1 MKRILWVNLI
11 ITLSLWSFLMM
22 FLVSSCNQPSSTSIP
37 ATSKPDSFI
46 LPTPSP
52 INSNSAQ
59 YLLLGAGYGYEY
71 GDVILLDTQSPL
83 KPGDIVLFNAAV
95 NKSDFQAFGTK
106 YSLVKIIALPGD
118 SVTFQKG
125 SYTANGYKILL
136 RQDSNIDVVDVAWG
150 STIIADVSGSTLQI
164 PENEYLGD
172 RWIGMEGGQNKTG
185 ESTSMGYNRFTIKK
199 EAISGIVVKKI
210 EHRNIPQIVW

>member
-1 MKRILWVNLI
+1 MKRIILVNLI
-11 ITLSLWSFLMM
+11 ITLILGSFLMM
-22 FLVSSCNQPSSTSIP
+22 FLLSSCNSPSSTSIP
-37 ATSKPDSFI
+37 PTSKQESFI

-71 GDVILLDTQSPL
+71 GDVILLDTQNPL
-83 KPGDIVLFNAAV
+83 KPGDIILFNSAV

-106 YSLVKIIALPGD
+106 YLLAKIIALPGD

-136 RQDSNIDVVDVAWG
+136 RQDSNIDVVNVAWG
-150 STIIADVSGSTLQI
+150 ITKIADVSGSTLQI

-172 RWIGMEGGQNKTG
+172 RWIGMEGGQNISG

-199 EAISGIVVKKI
+199 EAVCGIVVKKI

>member
-11 ITLSLWSFLMM
+11 ITLFLCSFFMMSLM
-22 FLVSSCNQPSSTSIP
+22 SSCNQPSSTSIP
-37 ATSKPDSFI
+37 ATSKQDSFI

-59 YLLLGAGYGYEY
+59 YLLLLGGYGYEY
-71 GDVILLDTQSPL
+71 GDVILLDTQTPL
-83 KPGDIVLFNAAV
+83 KPGDIILFNSAV

-106 YSLVKIIALPGD
+106 YSLVKITALPGD

-125 SYTANGYKILL
+125 LYTANGYNILL
-136 RQDSNIDVVDVAWG
+136 RQDSNIDVVNVAWG

-172 RWIGMEGGQNKTG
+172 RWIGREGSQNSSG
-185 ESTSMGYNRFTIKK
+185 ESSSMGYNRFTIKK
-199 EAISGIVVKKI
+199 EAVCGIVVKKI